1 MLDKTYYHDPRP
13 NRPPSRVMGFQYCS
27 SCSSLVR
34 GWYSIHLDVRP
45 SYMPCRLNG
54 SDVQREVELT

>member
-1 MLDKTYYHDPRP
+1 MLDKTYYHGTRMNSPL
-13 NRPPSRVMGFQYCS
+13 SRVSVVQCCS

-34 GWYSIHLDVRP
+34 GWHGMHLDVQP
-45 SYMPCRLNG
+45 SYMPCQLNG